1 MKSLAYSIG
10 PTARERLQGTEQ
22 DRKGRS
28 NDEIHI
34 WS

>member
-10 PTARERLQGTEQ
+10 PTARERLQRTEQ

-28 NDEIHI
+28 NGGIHI
-34 WS
+34 